1 MSSLQGKAL
10 EAITERDLQEMIDQS
25 ERESQTLEYK
35 REAYARNDAGIR
47 EMLRDIA
54 SIANAFGGDLLIG
67 VDEDT
72 NGAAKEFMRIRNAEE
87 ESQRIVSSCLSN
99 IAERIEG
106 LRIHSVLLEDG
117 SFVLVVRIP
126 RSLRAPHMVTF
137 NGLNQFWI
145 RHDRQKSPMS
155 IHEIK
160 DTCLKVEGLMEKLEG
175 FLAKRCQNILKD
187 IGDIPYYIVSITPL
201 FVSSTAIAI
210 DDKAL
215 HNLLDNPPSFDKR
228 GEMSIGRGS
237 TRFTLHG
244 LLTQYYQQQIFF
256 QIFRNGHLEFWLKT
270 EKIVERHSTHPQ
282 LIDASVSAFAFV
294 FTYIANKVLVHVGL
308 TDPLIVSISFYN
320 IKDYRLLNGVW
331 QDDHLEI
338 DHLPFAALSPVK
350 ETAKKCLDRI
360 YQAFGYEAAP
370 DLRSDFLDT

>member
-210 DDKAL
+210 DDKTL